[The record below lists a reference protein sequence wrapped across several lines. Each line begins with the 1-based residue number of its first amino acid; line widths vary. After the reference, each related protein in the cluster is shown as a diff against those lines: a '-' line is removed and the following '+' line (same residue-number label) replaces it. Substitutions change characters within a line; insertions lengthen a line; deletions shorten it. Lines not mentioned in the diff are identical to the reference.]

1 MAMSTPVAPPPPSA
15 ARRDLL
21 ALAALGLLAFAAAR
35 RFALFDRLVEAG
47 RRLEGAGGDALIV
60 TALALAFGLKVYA
73 WRRWREAR
81 RALDDRLRA
90 EGALGASEARL
101 RLLMRQ
107 LPAFLW
113 TTDADLRL
121 TVFLGGAFRRD
132 GIDPRGRVGKTVA
145 AFFGV
150 DNPAFPPLAAHQ
162 RALGGEPAE
171 YPLRRDGREYEVRV
185 EPLRNAAGA
194 IVGCLGLGVDVTER
208 AHAAAALRDSEARYR
223 AVVEQAAE
231 GIFLFEAASKRLVEA
246 NPAFLRLLGYAA
258 ADLPT
263 LTLYDV
269 VAHDRASIDA
279 NTAHL
284 LRAGCNLIGAR
295 DYRRKD
301 GATVTVEVS
310 ATVLAAAG
318 GATLCVAVRDLTARK
333 SDEARLREGDRRL
346 REAVDHAPL
355 ILFTLDHA
363 GVVTFARGQGLVA
376 LGLTAEQIV
385 GHSVFIEGRK
395 FPEVPDNVRRTLAG
409 EEFDAVVAIGRHV
422 FSTHYAPLFDADGAV
437 SGVIGVA
444 ANSTR
449 RVRAEAAVRRYA
461 AHLTPHEQAVLDLL
475 ASDLTQRQIATRLC
489 VDHETVR
496 THLRRI
502 AAKLG
507 LDTAAREAVVATARE
522 QDLLDD
528 DSKP

>member
-1 MAMSTPVAPPPPSA
+1 MSTPVAPPPPSA

-35 RFALFDRLVEAG
+35 RFDLFVRLVAG
-47 RRLEGAGGDALIV
+47 LQWLEGTEDEALVV
-60 TALALAFGLKVYA
+60 TVLVLASGLKVYA

-90 EGALGASEARL
+90 ETALRAREAQL
-101 RLLMRQ
+101 GLLTRQ

-121 TVFLGGAFRRD
+121 TVFLGGGFRRG
-132 GIDPRGRVGKTVA
+132 GIDPRGRVGQTVA

-150 DNPAFPPLAAHQ
+150 DNPAFPPLAAHR

-185 EPLRNAAGA
+185 EPLRDAAGA
-194 IVGCLGLGVDVTER
+194 IVGTLGMGVDVTER
-208 AHAAAALRDSEARYR
+208 AWAAAALRDSEARFR
-223 AVVEQAAE
+223 AVIEQAAE
-231 GIFLFEAASKRLVEA
+231 GIFLFEAGSKRLVEA
-246 NPAFLRLLGYAA
+246 NHAFLRLLGYGA
-258 ADLPT
+258 ADVPA
-263 LTLYDV
+263 LTLYDL

-284 LRAGCNLIGAR
+284 IRVGRNAIGER

-301 GATVTVEVS
+301 GATVPVEVS
-310 ATVLAAAG
+310 ATALAAAG
-318 GATLCVAVRDLTARK
+318 GALLCVVARDLTAHK
-333 SDEARLREGDRRL
+333 AAEARLREGDQRL

-355 ILFTLDHA
+355 ILFTLDRA
-363 GVVTFARGQGLVA
+363 GIVTFARGQGLEA
-376 LGLTAEQIV
+376 LELTTGQIV
-385 GHSVFIEGRK
+385 GHSVFIEGQE
-395 FPEVPDNVRRTLAG
+395 FPEVLDNVRRALAG
-409 EEFDAVVAIGRHV
+409 EAFDAVVAIGQYR
-422 FSTHYAPLFDADGAV
+422 FSVHYAPLLDDAGATV
-437 SGVIGVA
+437 GVIGVA

-449 RVRAEAAVRRYA
+449 RLRAEAAVRRYA
-461 AHLTPHEQAVLDLL
+461 AGLTPHDQAVLDLL
-475 ASDLTQRQIATRLC
+475 ATDLTQRQIAARLC

-507 LDTAAREAVVATARE
+507 LDTAGRAAVVATAHD
-522 QDLLDD
+522 QGLLGTVA
-528 DSKP
+528 PEP

>member
-1 MAMSTPVAPPPPSA
+1 MA
-15 ARRDLL
+15 
-21 ALAALGLLAFAAAR
+21 
-35 RFALFDRLVEAG
+35 E
-47 RRLEGAGGDALIV
+47 
-60 TALALAFGLKVYA
+60 
-73 WRRWREAR
+73 
-81 RALDDRLRA
+81 
-90 EGALGASEARL
+90 
-101 RLLMRQ
+101 
-107 LPAFLW
+107 
-113 TTDADLRL
+113 
-121 TVFLGGAFRRD
+121 
-132 GIDPRGRVGKTVA
+132 
-145 AFFGV
+145 FFGV
-150 DNPAFPPLAAHQ
+150 DDPAFPPLAAHR
-162 RALGGEPAE
+162 RALSGDPTE

-185 EPLRNAAGA
+185 EPLRDAAGA

-333 SDEARLREGDRRL
+333 SDEARRAADEARLREGDRRL

-449 RVRAEAAVRRYA
+449 RLRAEAAVRRYA
-461 AHLTPHEQAVLDLL
+461 AAAP
-475 ASDLTQRQIATRLC
+475 RKGM
-489 VDHETVR
+489 
-496 THLRRI
+496 LR
-502 AAKLG
+502 
-507 LDTAAREAVVATARE
+507 
-522 QDLLDD
+522 
-528 DSKP
+528 